1 MARTWRSEHELDD
14 LSGVEIAAHEFRVGL
29 VFFKGHDREMVRFH
43 DWVAN
48 GGDAFKEVLSKGRG
62 RTW

>member
-1 MARTWRSEHELDD
+1 
-14 LSGVEIAAHEFRVGL
+14 
-29 VFFKGHDREMVRFH
+29 MVRFH